1 MKVGRPR
8 ERRSGRPAERQP
20 ERENEKARGFRTVDD
35 DGRGWGRKGNGND
48 DQYFATPRA
57 TTYSVGAKPDFSDH
71 FVSRSRMETILD
83 MSCCSWRYGFS
94 KFSAIRIHWSRAFY
108 EQEFSPFGRSR
119 ALSPLSQ
126 LASYELPKHPPSDSL
141 SFTVYTFS
149 SQPSTLTD
157 TSSSYF
163 LENHQLVATKLLFSF
178 VPREYEIGTNDH
190 ICDET
195 VRKWLGTHD
204 LVPRGHDTGVC
215 ENTRWQHATVK

>member
-1 MKVGRPR
+1 MRKEGKWQ
-8 ERRSGRPAERQP
+8 RRSILRHASRHHLLCRSEARLFRP
-20 ERENEKARGFRTVDD
+20 FRLSV
-35 DGRGWGRKGNGND
+35 KNGNHPGYVLLLVTLWFFQSSPQFEYID
-48 DQYFATPRA
+48 
-57 TTYSVGAKPDFSDH
+57 
-71 FVSRSRMETILD
+71 
-83 MSCCSWRYGFS
+83 
-94 KFSAIRIHWSRAFY
+94 RAF
-108 EQEFSPFGRSR
+108 STNKSLVPSVDR
-119 ALSPLSQ
+119 ALFRHCPTMQATNYRNTRQSI
-126 LASYELPKHPPSDSL
+126 AYSL
-141 SFTVYTFS
+141 HVLW
-149 SQPSTLTD
+149 STIYPTTD